1 LVGGSRP
8 RDEPGMRISS
18 VDEEL
23 ALDLETA
30 LSKHDPDVLAMRLVP
45 LLLAERSRRG
55 EATLHLPPTCWVLG
69 SLEPVTEA
77 LESRAVALFPRT
89 LPDPPADG
97 LDPRPLRLEQV
108 GRICDRAMAVS
119 GEPAL
124 EFLEWWAHHLEDAL
138 GPVAEKGLGASAE
151 SRAWLPR
158 YLELAPS
165 RFEALVIDDPG

>member
-1 LVGGSRP
+1 MQAVSLVTADLLPQARVLARSLRENAQCELQVVLVGGSRP

-89 LPDPPADG
+89 LAG
-97 LDPRPLRLEQV
+97 MARHTGRALRQRLSA
-108 GRICDRAMAVS
+108 GR
-119 GEPAL
+119 AL
-124 EFLEWWAHHLEDAL
+124 
-138 GPVAEKGLGASAE
+138 VAE
-151 SRAWLPR
+151 R
-158 YLELAPS
+158 
-165 RFEALVIDDPG
+165 